1 MEKEGGKSLDGVRG
15 SVISTGGGTVIS
27 EKNVCV
33 LKSDGVVVYLE
44 RDEEKLTE
52 NNRQITKN
60 GAISRLL
67 RERTPIYEKTCDIKI
82 KNDGSVEETVEN
94 VLSAVKTRL
103 KK

>member
-1 MEKEGGKSLDGVRG
+1 MSLCNGNMPSNFAAEKIIIG
-15 SVISTGGGTVIS
+15 
-27 EKNVCV
+27 
-33 LKSDGVVVYLE
+33 LKDYMFN
-44 RDEEKLTE
+44 R
-52 NNRQITKN
+52 NNAKN